1 MRRFPPPW
9 TLEQIPG
16 GYKVIDATDQYVYGR
31 QTKADADIPKVL
43 TMDEARRIASNIAKL
58 ATLLEADNLGD

>member
-1 MRRFPPPW
+1 
-9 TLEQIPG
+9 
-16 GYKVIDATDQYVYGR
+16 VIDATGQYVYGR
-31 QTKADADIPKVL
+31 QTKPDADIPKVL